1 MKGKLST
8 VNKKMKP
15 EVSKR
20 YTKGMKKVTTKKS
33 VMVKLTQKEAE
44 YLSDLVETQKLKLM
58 ILGKEVLAKKPF
70 KDEYKISLKLADALA
85 V

>member
-20 YTKGMKKVTTKKS
+20 YTKVMKKVTTKKS